1 LPPRLG
7 LLIVEEK
14 VAKSIPIGD
23 RAEGLRGG
31 SARAPGGVHCIDTLM
46 LNGLA
51 LPPFFPSPSTEPAA
65 MATKRTYQPSKV
77 RRKRTHGF
85 RARMATKNG
94 RKVLARRRAKGR
106 HKLIP

>member
-1 LPPRLG
+1 LVYRSN
-7 LLIVEEK
+7 EEK

-23 RAEGLRGG
+23 RAEGLQ
-31 SARAPGGVHCIDTLM
+31 SAVTRAAHAARCIDTLM

-51 LPPFFPSPSTEPAA
+51 LPPFFLSPSMEPAA
-65 MATKRTYQPSKV
+65 MAMKRTYQPSKV